1 MSPKKVW
8 SIILIVLGVF
18 AVIGGAGNYHKL
30 QISGSSTLALDESLA
45 ITSGQYSTSISEGSD
60 NQGFVYRE
68 KVLSI
73 IGLLI
78 GISLSVIGTLTIK
91 ENRAKPAM
99 EFENEFEIDADQEP
113 GFKF

>member
-8 SIILIVLGVF
+8 SIILIVLGAF

-30 QISGSSTLALDESLA
+30 ELVGRSTLAGDASVAE
-45 ITSGQYSTSISEGSD
+45 TSGQFSTSAFEGSD

-78 GISLSVIGTLTIK
+78 GISLSVIGTLMIK
-91 ENRAKPAM
+91 ETRTEPVI